1 MDRYLPKPS
10 FLTLSL
16 SITHTHT
23 QGCVGAKRVKMRK
36 EKHAGKCIY
45 IGESFWDGKGKGID
59 VPEESQAVSQKLHVS
74 ISAPPASAIKKKNR
88 KSKSSKIQGMDVRE
102 GGALEALSRSRW
114 RKGGRGCGRRRR
126 EQEGETVRL

>member
-45 IGESFWDGKGKGID
+45 IGESFWDGKGKGIY

-74 ISAPPASAIKKKNR
+74 VSAPPASAIKKK
-88 KSKSSKIQGMDVRE
+88 KQKIQKLKNSGDGCQ
-102 GGALEALSRSRW
+102 GGWCA
-114 RKGGRGCGRRRR
+114 
-126 EQEGETVRL
+126 